1 MLQEDVLN
9 ILVGINAFTNFN
21 KTKMHILFNWQMIKE
36 EIENL
41 DLLNSVFDLCQ
52 GIVEPDKILNIV
64 ENIIISQNL
73 FDGKDISKLIS
84 SWRNSNELQ
93 VIKALIN
100 ALNGDLNSIGYI
112 ADHLFF
118 ENSSSLWSLLCMI
131 ASKRSLSITELF
143 KGDKNLSLKLQRD
156 FRRLLEKLFTTCI
169 GDCKILTHLYNFD
182 IDKIIMMLLLESP
195 ANLKLIY
202 DSKYLDFMKSEVFDF
217 FETLWSEN
225 YAPDL
230 TMILDVIAPFINEK
244 YGQGNKLQKS
254 ESGYLLEIS
263 NIKFSTNSLASKA
276 GENINLLIEGMN
288 HSVLNT

>member
-1 MLQEDVLN
+1 MLQEDVLTV
-9 ILVGINAFTNFN
+9 LVGVNAFTNFN
-21 KTKMHILFNWQMIKE
+21 KAKMHLLFNWKMIKE
-36 EIENL
+36 EIDNL
-41 DLLNSVFDLCQ
+41 DLLNSVFDLWQ

-84 SWRNSNELQ
+84 SWRDSNELQ

-156 FRRLLEKLFTTCI
+156 FRRLLEKLFTTWF
-169 GDCKILTHLYNFD
+169 GDCKILTHLYSFD

-195 ANLKLIY
+195 VNLKMIY
-202 DSKYLDFMKSEVFDF
+202 NSKYLNFMKSEVFDF
-217 FETLWSEN
+217 LDTLWSEN

-230 TMILDVIAPFINEK
+230 TMILDVMAPFINEK
-244 YGQGNKLQKS
+244 YGEGNMLQKS
-254 ESGYLLEIS
+254 ESGYILEIS

-276 GENINLLIEGMN
+276 GENFNLLIEGTN
-288 HSVLNT
+288 RSV

>member
-1 MLQEDVLN
+1 
-9 ILVGINAFTNFN
+9 
-21 KTKMHILFNWQMIKE
+21 MIKE
-36 EIENL
+36 EIDNF
-41 DLLNSVFDLCQ
+41 DLLNSVFDLWQ

-84 SWRNSNELQ
+84 SWRDSNELQ
-93 VIKALIN
+93 VIKALIK

-143 KGDKNLSLKLQRD
+143 KGDKYLSLKFQRD

-169 GDCKILTHLYNFD
+169 GDCKILTHLYSFD

-195 ANLKLIY
+195 ENLSMIY
-202 DSKYLDFMKSEVFDF
+202 DTKYLKFMKSEVFDF

-230 TMILDVIAPFINEK
+230 TMLLDIFVPFIEEK
-244 YGQGNKLQKS
+244 YGQIDNLENS
-254 ESGYLLEIS
+254 ESGYKLKIDNIWFSVHSFLS
-263 NIKFSTNSLASKA
+263 NTGERVNSLI
-276 GENINLLIEGMN
+276 GGTI
-288 HSVLNT
+288 HSMYKIKKCKCSLWIC